1 MIFFLPGSLTCVLLC
16 TYYPLMNEEPNIRQQ
31 AVDAAIGV
39 LDTAFFKALQEPARI
54 AVLRRLML
62 LGRADIGQIAEAL
75 PQERSVISRHLQ
87 ILQDAGIVCS
97 CKQGRHRF
105 YEVDGPAVL
114 GSLQAITER
123 LAAITPYCC
132 PTQ

>member
-1 MIFFLPGSLTCVLLC
+1 MSPLPD
-16 TYYPLMNEEPNIRQQ
+16 MRQQ

-39 LDTAFFKALQEPARI
+39 LDTAFFKALKEPARI

-114 GSLQAITER
+114 RSLQVITER
-123 LAAITPYCC
+123 LASITPFCC
-132 PTQ
+132 PAAASDRPE